1 MYPYVF
7 SLLSIKT
14 YIIYEIKIINLF
26 FILNY
31 YILCISEKC
40 CLTYIYIYIYFTNF
54 PPLQTL
60 LLLNISFKKKN
71 VFFCFFSNKV
81 FIYSFPAK

>member
-40 CLTYIYIYIYFTNF
+40 CLTYILYIYFTNF